1 MKMFLMNGLISNEMM
16 QALCWTLLHSLW
28 QGLVL
33 AIIAAL
39 IIMITR
45 KSAPALRYNLL
56 SVLFILF
63 IVATAFTFIQQI
75 NITNSGQPE
84 TVWKAPVTGSVSNTY
99 IIPGYTS
106 VSEAAQPGLAEN
118 IVQYF
123 NEHASLIVAIWFILF
138 LAKLLRILSN
148 IGYVQRIRHY
158 KTSEPPPY
166 WKQRIMEMAKDLRVR
181 RSIQLLES
189 AIIRVPVVVGL
200 LKPVILLPLGILSN
214 LPPEQVE
221 AVLLHELAHIRRKDY
236 LVNLLQSFAEV
247 VYFFNPAVLW
257 ISSLIRQ
264 ERENCCDD
272 VAISQLKNKK
282 QFIHALVA
290 FQEYAMHPSNNN
302 TAIAFAGRKNYL
314 LNRVKRI
321 IYNENKKLNAM
332 EKGFFIL
339 SIVAISLVGLVSMKQ
354 SPAEQKESSFSI
366 LPVTNPSDAV
376 PDPHMERT
384 DTVPAPVEFKD
395 LNAITNKDENGE
407 TRTITATVKNGKKYK
422 LVMKNDNSL
431 ELFVNDKKIPA
442 SEMDTYQPVIDE
454 MEQAVEFRQKKEIEK
469 MKKAQGE
476 QSEKLLKLDAERME
490 LMRKLAT
497 IDEERAKLSSEYM
510 RKFKDHE
517 WENAAEMNLHYDNL
531 WKSRQESLN
540 DEFFHFPM
548 ELKLNSEDLLHQQL
562 LNESFNKFNTDQ
574 LFQQENNELFERQLL
589 QENFNQFNLDQ
600 LNQNE
605 NNTSRF
611 PRLGMPRP
619 LRGCRS
625 RPGR

>member
-1 MKMFLMNGLISNEMM
+1 
-16 QALCWTLLHSLW
+16 
-28 QGLVL
+28 
-33 AIIAAL
+33 
-39 IIMITR
+39 
-45 KSAPALRYNLL
+45 
-56 SVLFILF
+56 
-63 IVATAFTFIQQI
+63 
-75 NITNSGQPE
+75 
-84 TVWKAPVTGSVSNTY
+84 
-99 IIPGYTS
+99 
-106 VSEAAQPGLAEN
+106 
-118 IVQYF
+118 
-123 NEHASLIVAIWFILF
+123 
-138 LAKLLRILSN
+138 
-148 IGYVQRIRHY
+148 
-158 KTSEPPPY
+158 
-166 WKQRIMEMAKDLRVR
+166 
-181 RSIQLLES
+181 
-189 AIIRVPVVVGL
+189 
-200 LKPVILLPLGILSN
+200 
-214 LPPEQVE
+214 
-221 AVLLHELAHIRRKDY
+221 
-236 LVNLLQSFAEV
+236 
-247 VYFFNPAVLW
+247 
-257 ISSLIRQ
+257 
-264 ERENCCDD
+264 
-272 VAISQLKNKK
+272 
-282 QFIHALVA
+282 
-290 FQEYAMHPSNNN
+290 
-302 TAIAFAGRKNYL
+302 
-314 LNRVKRI
+314 
-321 IYNENKKLNAM
+321 
-332 EKGFFIL
+332 
-339 SIVAISLVGLVSMKQ
+339 MKQ

-589 QENFNQFNLDQ
+589 QENFNQFNMDQ

-605 NNTSRF
+605 NNKLFHEHLANEKMNLFRNFQWEQQQQWSGHAIEPIIEDMLDEKIISARENLSLELNADKFVVNGKKQPAEVHKRFQEKYLVKSSDYYKYSRKN
-611 PRLGMPRP
+611 G
-619 LRGCRS
+619 S
-625 RPGR
+625 VNITTHVQ